1 MTDVQKASTSGVTV
15 VFNPAS
21 GSAPDVDELRE
32 ELGTQVALS
41 PTTESDPG
49 TGQAAEAIERGST
62 VVFACGGDGTVR
74 AVLESLVGTDAT
86 LGILP
91 FGTGNLLA
99 SNLGVPAGLDAF
111 DDNAAT
117 DSDRRRIDVG
127 RANGEAFAVM
137 AGVGFDAEMMADAP
151 GPMKKWMGTVAY
163 VVSALRHLRDP
174 LARTVVQVDG
184 RTWFSGR
191 SAMVLVGNFGAI
203 TGGIEVFPDARPDDG
218 RLDVLVV
225 STSTVREWL
234 SVAWRILRR
243 SSLNT
248 APARRTSGTHIVV
261 RTKPARPWEV
271 DGEERP
277 PASEVTFEIEP
288 NALSVLVPEGE
299 TDA

>member
-1 MTDVQKASTSGVTV
+1 MTDVQKAPTGGVTV

-32 ELGTQVALS
+32 VLGTEVELS

-49 TGQAAEAIERGST
+49 TGQAADAVERGST

-99 SNLGVPAGLDAF
+99 SNLGLPAGLAAF
-111 DDNAAT
+111 DAGAA
-117 DSDRRRIDVG
+117 SAGGHRRIDVG

-137 AGVGFDAEMMADAP
+137 AGVGFDAEMMADTP
-151 GPMKKWMGTVAY
+151 GRMKQRMGTLAY
-163 VVSALRHLRDP
+163 VISALRHLRDP
-174 LARTVVQVDG
+174 LARTVVEVDG

-191 SAMVLVGNFGAI
+191 SAMVLVGNFGTI
-203 TGGIEVFPDARPDDG
+203 TGGIDVFPDARPDDG
-218 RLDVLVV
+218 RLEVLVV
-225 STSTVREWL
+225 STSTLREWL

-243 SSLNT
+243 SSLKT
-248 APARRTSGTHIVV
+248 APARRTSGSKIVV
-261 RTKPARPWEV
+261 RTSPPRPWEV

-277 PASEVTFEIEP
+277 PVPEVTFEIEP
-288 NALSVLVPEGE
+288 NALSVQVAEE
-299 TDA
+299 ATDA